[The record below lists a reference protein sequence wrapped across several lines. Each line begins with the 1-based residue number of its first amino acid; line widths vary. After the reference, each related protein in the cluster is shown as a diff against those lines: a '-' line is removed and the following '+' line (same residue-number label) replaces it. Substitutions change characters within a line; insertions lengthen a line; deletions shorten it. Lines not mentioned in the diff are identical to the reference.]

1 MAFELAE
8 EFAEAQKLAGNFAA
22 KEKDD
27 FGCRK
32 AD

>member
-1 MAFELAE
+1 MAFELPE